1 MRTATKR
8 KIGIVDGL
16 GNRKV
21 TVSACL
27 ELVLAQV
34 PGMMDQVL
42 LCLSLAAGLQA
53 DKPAQK
59 TGFRPELKPVIQQLV
74 NQRDS
79 LRNAFSGQV
88 RVLSYGG
95 LADAGSRPLVR
106 FEDIQLLDVH
116 ELDQSI
122 ELARVL
128 QELDFAVAEA
138 LPRLNA
144 LMSTVMGWIN
154 VQPNINPLR
163 PELFAKALRDTMAA
177 HVSIAEVRSEILA
190 SAAGRLGVSLR
201 QIYRELSEWLLSHGV
216 EPAGLTPPN
225 LAAIAATHNA
235 SKENETTRAV
245 ITLERLRRLLDRK
258 SVV

>member
-42 LCLSLAAGLQA
+42 LGLTLAAGLQA

-190 SAAGRLGVSLR
+190 SAGRASGGLPAADLPGTVRVAAVPRGGAGRAHAAQPGGNCGDAQR
-201 QIYRELSEWLLSHGV
+201 CQRERDDPRRDH
-216 EPAGLTPPN
+216 AGAV
-225 LAAIAATHNA
+225 AAP
-235 SKENETTRAV
+235 V
-245 ITLERLRRLLDRK
+245 F
-258 SVV
+258 